1 MIGFVAACLTTF
13 GFLPQVIQVVKTKE
27 TQAISLGMYS
37 MSVTGIGLWLIHGI
51 LIGDAAHS
59 SLRIVFP
66 LFYLVLFCSINCVT
80 NKIFKPLAK
89 RFVI

>member
-1 MIGFVAACLTTF
+1 MIGFLAACLTTF

-51 LIGDAAHS
+51 LIGDAA
-59 SLRIVFP
+59 LIVANSISFVLSGII
-66 LFYLVLFCSINCVT
+66 LFYKLRY
-80 NKIFKPLAK
+80 K
-89 RFVI
+89 

>member
-51 LIGDAAHS
+51 LIGDTA
-59 SLRIVFP
+59 LIVANSISFVLSGII
-66 LFYLVLFCSINCVT
+66 LFYKLRY
-80 NKIFKPLAK
+80 K
-89 RFVI
+89 

>member
-37 MSVTGIGLWLIHGI
+37 MSVTGIGLWLILGI
-51 LIGDAAHS
+51 LIGDAA
-59 SLRIVFP
+59 LIVANSISFVLSGII
-66 LFYLVLFCSINCVT
+66 LFYKLRY
-80 NKIFKPLAK
+80 K
-89 RFVI
+89 

>member
-51 LIGDAAHS
+51 LIGDAA
-59 SLRIVFP
+59 LIVANSIPFVLSGII
-66 LFYLVLFCSINCVT
+66 LFYKLRY
-80 NKIFKPLAK
+80 K
-89 RFVI
+89 

>member
-37 MSVTGIGLWLIHGI
+37 MSVTGIGLWLILGI
-51 LIGDAAHS
+51 LIGDAT
-59 SLRIVFP
+59 LIVANSISFVLSGII
-66 LFYLVLFCSINCVT
+66 LFYKLRY
-80 NKIFKPLAK
+80 K
-89 RFVI
+89 

>member
-1 MIGFVAACLTTF
+1 MIGFVTACLTTF

-51 LIGDAAHS
+51 LIGDAA
-59 SLRIVFP
+59 LIVANSISFVLSGII
-66 LFYLVLFCSINCVT
+66 LFYKLRY
-80 NKIFKPLAK
+80 K
-89 RFVI
+89 

>member
-37 MSVTGIGLWLIHGI
+37 MSVPGIGLWLIHGI
-51 LIGDAAHS
+51 LIGDAA
-59 SLRIVFP
+59 LIVANSISFVLSGII
-66 LFYLVLFCSINCVT
+66 LFYKLRY
-80 NKIFKPLAK
+80 K
-89 RFVI
+89 

>member
-51 LIGDAAHS
+51 LIGDAA
-59 SLRIVFP
+59 LIVANSISFVLSGII
-66 LFYLVLFCSINCVT
+66 LFYKLRY
-80 NKIFKPLAK
+80 K
-89 RFVI
+89 

>member
-27 TQAISLGMYS
+27 TRAISLGMYS

-51 LIGDAAHS
+51 LIGDAA
-59 SLRIVFP
+59 LIVANSISFVLSGII
-66 LFYLVLFCSINCVT
+66 LFYKLCY
-80 NKIFKPLAK
+80 K
-89 RFVI
+89 

>member
-13 GFLPQVIQVVKTKE
+13 GFLPQVIQVVKTKK

-51 LIGDAAHS
+51 LIGDAA
-59 SLRIVFP
+59 LIVANSISFVLSGII
-66 LFYLVLFCSINCVT
+66 LFYKLRY
-80 NKIFKPLAK
+80 K
-89 RFVI
+89 

>member
-1 MIGFVAACLTTF
+1 MIGFLAACLTTF

-51 LIGDAAHS
+51 LIGDAA
-59 SLRIVFP
+59 LIVANSISFILSGII
-66 LFYLVLFCSINCVT
+66 LFYKLRY
-80 NKIFKPLAK
+80 K
-89 RFVI
+89 